1 VAVTAGAAL
10 LVGGGLKA
18 LDAVNVIDLGP
29 SANAV
34 VWASGAAVV
43 GLGILIAGLRGRT
56 AGILSL
62 FAVIALI
69 TGGVYNVVGNGDRAR
84 FTDVSWTPVS
94 IEQAKDGYNVTAGR
108 GTLDLTDLNVT
119 APLPSDV
126 VVPLDVT
133 ASNVTVVIP
142 ANVPGTVRADMTM
155 GNVHEGTQSHSGV
168 TARES
173 KYNTDKGGA
182 SLIVQIDGTFSN
194 ITIQE
199 GN

>member
-1 VAVTAGAAL
+1 MAVTAGVAL

-18 LDAVNVIDLGP
+18 LDAFNVIDLGQ

-43 GLGILIAGLRGRT
+43 GLGILIAGLRGKT

-62 FAVIALI
+62 FAVVALI
-69 TGGVYNVVGNGDRAR
+69 TGGIYNVVGNGDRVR
-84 FTDVSWTPVS
+84 FTDVNWTPVS
-94 IEQAKDGYNVTAGR
+94 IEQARDGYNVTAGR

-119 APLPSDV
+119 APLTSDV

-142 ANVPGTVRADMTM
+142 ANVPVTVRADMTM
-155 GNVHEGTQSHSGV
+155 GNIHEGADSRSGI
-168 TARES
+168 TTRES
-173 KYNTDKGGA
+173 KYNTDKSGA